1 MKITINYKLDNW
13 NEIINLNRR
22 NKFMAAKQKKMEM
35 GYIRYFLIG
44 KKKITHYP
52 VKITCI
58 WHVKNIGS
66 DLDNKSIKSVLDAM
80 QLSGILENDNIAHI
94 NEITYKAVKDK
105 KDYLEMII
113 DEAN

>member
-1 MKITINYKLDNW
+1 MKIVINYKLDNW
-13 NEIINLNRR
+13 NEIININRS
-22 NKFMAAKQKKMEM
+22 NKFLAAKRKKVEM
-35 GYIRYFLIG
+35 AYVNYFLIG
-44 KKKITHYP
+44 KPKITHYP
-52 VKITCI
+52 IKILCI

-66 DLDNKSIKSVLDAM
+66 DLDNKSIKVVLDAM
-80 QLSGILENDNIAHI
+80 QMAGILENDNIAHI

>member
-1 MKITINYKLDNW
+1 MKIVINYKLDNW

-22 NKFMAAKQKKMEM
+22 NKFIAAKRKKVEM

-44 KKKITHYP
+44 KQKIKKYP
-52 VKITCI
+52 IKIECI

-66 DLDNKSIKSVLDAM
+66 DLDNKCIKAVLDQM

-113 DEAN
+113 YETD